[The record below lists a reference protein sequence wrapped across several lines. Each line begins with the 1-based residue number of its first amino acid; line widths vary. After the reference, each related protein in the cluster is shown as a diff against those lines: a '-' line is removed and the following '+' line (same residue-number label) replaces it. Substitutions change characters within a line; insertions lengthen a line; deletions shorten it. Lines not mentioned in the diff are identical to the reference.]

1 MNEESAKSF
10 QDSLFK
16 ALNLFNNHE
25 WYEAHDAF
33 EEIWNSVDGDER
45 QVIQGILQVS
55 VSQFHLSKGN
65 LNGATILLGE
75 GLGRIK
81 TRTKI
86 NLGIDLLMYTSG
98 TSSFRDKVFKREVTL
113 NHQYPFDLGVIW
125 SDPPRKMICL
135 EPWTSPRNSFVD
147 GFRNI
152 MIPSKDSISLNA
164 SIQIKSLK

>member
-1 MNEESAKSF
+1 MDEKNTKIF
-10 QDSLFK
+10 KDSLFT

-33 EEIWNSVDGDER
+33 EEIWNHLDGDER

-86 NLGIDLLMYTSG
+86 NLGIDLE
-98 TSSFRDKVFKREVTL
+98 SFCR
-113 NHQYPFDLGVIW
+113 
-125 SDPPRKMICL
+125 CL
-135 EPWTSPRNSFVD
+135 EDLLRKLQYKELLNE
-147 GFRNI
+147 
-152 MIPSKDSISLNA
+152 KDMPF
-164 SIQIKSLK
+164 LKPIR

>member
-1 MNEESAKSF
+1 MNKESTKSF
-10 QDSLFK
+10 QESLLT

-86 NLGIDLLMYTSG
+86 DLGIDLE
-98 TSSFRDKVFKREVTL
+98 SFCR
-113 NHQYPFDLGVIW
+113 
-125 SDPPRKMICL
+125 CL
-135 EPWTSPRNSFVD
+135 ED
-147 GFRNI
+147 LL
-152 MIPSKDSISLNA
+152 KKLQYKELLNEDD
-164 SIQIKSLK
+164 KPFLKPI

>member
-1 MNEESAKSF
+1 MKEERTKC
-10 QDSLFK
+10 FK
-16 ALNLFNNHE
+16 DNFFIALNLFNNQK

-86 NLGIDLLMYTSG
+86 NLGIDLD
-98 TSSFRDKVFKREVTL
+98 SFCRCLEDLLRKLQHRETL
-113 NHQYPFDLGVIW
+113 NENDKPL
-125 SDPPRKMICL
+125 
-135 EPWTSPRNSFVD
+135 
-147 GFRNI
+147 
-152 MIPSKDSISLNA
+152 
-164 SIQIKSLK
+164 LKLI

>member
-1 MNEESAKSF
+1 MNEEDRKSF
-10 QDSLFK
+10 KDSLSK
-16 ALNLFNNHE
+16 ALNLFNNHK

-81 TRTKI
+81 NRTKI
-86 NLGIDLLMYTSG
+86 KLGIDLE
-98 TSSFRDKVFKREVTL
+98 SFCRSLEELLRKLQYREILNDNDK
-113 NHQYPFDLGVIW
+113 PF
-125 SDPPRKMICL
+125 
-135 EPWTSPRNSFVD
+135 
-147 GFRNI
+147 
-152 MIPSKDSISLNA
+152 
-164 SIQIKSLK
+164 LKPL